1 MFTLLLS
8 LSMLLGQAEA
18 KREVV
23 TGRSPPGKLDITAR
37 PAFPAYIKLLEKD
50 FTEPSGNRALDAE
63 ETGHLV
69 LLISNE
75 GLGKGRIKVKLT
87 PLTDVEHI
95 SFPRSYDAGI
105 LDVGKTT
112 TVKVPIGAD
121 FEVGTM
127 RREFRV
133 EVVEEYYRD
142 IIPFTFSFDTK
153 AFEPPEFRVIL
164 KDYDDSR
171 EIFKRN
177 NPDGSIDA
185 GELIRVVAN
194 VQNVGTGAAEEVKVK
209 VSIEGEGEEVHYRR
223 DLKGSKKDVF
233 NLGDMAPGED
243 RDVSFYF
250 FTNPMFGGRKVAV
263 TLDVT
268 EARGKFGTSKVLTF
282 DIGRSVPTEEVLAV
296 ESVRERR
303 GEVRP
308 VRSELVDVDRV
319 PSGSRTKLEHGLAVI
334 FGIERYKYTFPAAYK
349 ARDAAVFYKYCRD
362 VLGIPEERIY
372 LSTDDNATKGEFEY
386 VFEPKDTPREGWLKK
401 RLRDPERAAETDII
415 VYLGGHGF
423 PDLSTGEPYFIPYDV
438 RPEQA
443 TNGIPLKKIYTTLS
457 EFGARSVVVFVEA
470 CFSGASGYRKGG
482 EEVLLAKG
490 MNPVFPV
497 LESPLVGKR
506 TVVFTATSGKRPS
519 NNRDDLRHGIFTYFV
534 LKGLGGEADLD
545 GDGDVTVTEMYD
557 YLRREV
563 PKKALEPPLD
573 REQVPGILPDPK
585 LLGEMAD
592 KVLVRW

>member
-185 GELIRVVAN
+185 GELIPIA
-194 VQNVGTGAAEEVKVK
+194 
-209 VSIEGEGEEVHYRR
+209 
-223 DLKGSKKDVF
+223 
-233 NLGDMAPGED
+233 
-243 RDVSFYF
+243 
-250 FTNPMFGGRKVAV
+250 
-263 TLDVT
+263 
-268 EARGKFGTSKVLTF
+268 
-282 DIGRSVPTEEVLAV
+282 
-296 ESVRERR
+296 
-303 GEVRP
+303 
-308 VRSELVDVDRV
+308 
-319 PSGSRTKLEHGLAVI
+319 
-334 FGIERYKYTFPAAYK
+334 
-349 ARDAAVFYKYCRD
+349 
-362 VLGIPEERIY
+362 
-372 LSTDDNATKGEFEY
+372 
-386 VFEPKDTPREGWLKK
+386 
-401 RLRDPERAAETDII
+401 
-415 VYLGGHGF
+415 
-423 PDLSTGEPYFIPYDV
+423 
-438 RPEQA
+438 
-443 TNGIPLKKIYTTLS
+443 
-457 EFGARSVVVFVEA
+457 
-470 CFSGASGYRKGG
+470 
-482 EEVLLAKG
+482 
-490 MNPVFPV
+490 
-497 LESPLVGKR
+497 
-506 TVVFTATSGKRPS
+506 
-519 NNRDDLRHGIFTYFV
+519 DLRAMNYI
-534 LKGLGGEADLD
+534 
-545 GDGDVTVTEMYD
+545 
-557 YLRREV
+557 
-563 PKKALEPPLD
+563 
-573 REQVPGILPDPK
+573 
-585 LLGEMAD
+585 
-592 KVLVRW
+592 